1 MRKLGTVAMNH
12 MNEEYQGVLKEFGL
26 RGWYPPFLEFLG
38 TTIEP
43 MDANNMCIKLAM
55 RDELRGYP
63 GDGALHGG
71 VISAMLDIIGGT
83 VVAWKM
89 LKEMEGQPLQEVAKK
104 FKNMS
109 TVDLRVDY
117 LRPGEGK
124 MFTATASVLRSG
136 RKLAVTRMELHNEK
150 TMSHRSRHRNIYGR
164 LVC

>member
-1 MRKLGTVAMNH
+1 MQYNS
-12 MNEEYQGVLKEFGL
+12 EEYQGLLKEIGL

-38 TTIEP
+38 ITIEP
-43 MDANNMCIKLAM
+43 MDADNIYIKLAM

-71 VISAMLDIIGGT
+71 VISAMIDIIGGA

-89 LKEMEGQPLQEVAKK
+89 LKEIEGQPLPELAKK

-117 LRPGEGK
+117 LRPGKGK
-124 MFTATASVLRSG
+124 MFTATASVLRTG
-136 RKLAVTRMELHNEK
+136 KKLAVTRMELYNEK
-150 TMSHRSRHRNIYGR
+150 QCLIAIGTGTYTVG
-164 LVC
+164 